1 MAGWRLQARSFG
13 DPHIYFSVT
22 VDELCL
28 NGCDPNHYMMNHRQ
42 RSLGLW
48 SPLGCLFVA
57 VLTPWVVA
65 QENRTTVHLEYK
77 LQVNFT
83 NSIPT
88 IESAVFAVEN
98 ATEVL
103 LLNLLSKNLGAS
115 SSNPASEIF
124 FQSSLGGPYS
134 YDD

>member
-1 MAGWRLQARSFG
+1 
-13 DPHIYFSVT
+13 
-22 VDELCL
+22 
-28 NGCDPNHYMMNHRQ
+28 MNHRQ

-124 FQSSLGGPYS
+124 FQSSLGGTYS
-134 YDD
+134 YDDEMRIL